1 MPEECVAVED
11 ASPDKENASEDK
23 HQIATR
29 CTHPKFTA
37 NTQNSHIFREIT
49 FLNPCS
55 FVNFWDVHGT
65 NPVQSKDGLL
75 T

>member
-11 ASPDKENASEDK
+11 ASPDQKQPPNV
-23 HQIATR
+23 
-29 CTHPKFTA
+29 HPRKFTA
-37 NTQNSHIFREIT
+37 DTQNSQIFREIT
-49 FLNPCS
+49 FFNPCS